1 LVDTAELLV
10 VGTGC
15 AICHAVMCDQVA
27 VISKDHPFV
36 VDARLLKLVRSGE
49 WDMVKELLIDAMLD
63 WNRASEEYRKVHP
76 ELPADTDILPFL
88 VTMEGRFIAKEV
100 YTQLDKMR
108 EAGR

>member
-1 LVDTAELLV
+1 M

-15 AICHAVMCDQVA
+15 EICHAVMCDQVA

-36 VDARLLKLVRSGE
+36 VDARLLKLLRSVD
-49 WDMVKELLIDAMLD
+49 WDIVKSVLMDAMLD
-63 WNRASEEYRKVHP
+63 WSRASEEYRKVHP

-88 VTMEGRFIAKEV
+88 VTTEGRFIAKEV
-100 YTQLDKMR
+100 YTQLGKMR